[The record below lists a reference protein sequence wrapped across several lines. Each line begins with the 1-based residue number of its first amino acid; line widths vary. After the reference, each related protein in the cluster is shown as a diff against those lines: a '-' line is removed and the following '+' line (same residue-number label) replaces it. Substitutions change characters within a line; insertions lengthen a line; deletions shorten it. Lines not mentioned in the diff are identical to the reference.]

1 MVEEHQKIKDNP
13 KKLSLN
19 NTDLQIRKAEEYMK
33 KINEQLSD
41 RVSRIDKIKNSH
53 AKFEHQIE
61 KLQSGKNLQSKNP
74 IMDIIDEI
82 IDVPEAIKVNS
93 ELSTLIEKYATEKR

>member
-1 MVEEHQKIKDNP
+1 VFETNTELSIFRKHKTRQMEEEYHNKDNP

-33 KINEQLSD
+33 KINDQLSD

-61 KLQSGKNLQSKNP
+61 KLQSGKNLQYQ
-74 IMDIIDEI
+74 
-82 IDVPEAIKVNS
+82 
-93 ELSTLIEKYATEKR
+93 KYHYGYNR